1 MNTTS
6 LKQLLDT
13 CFTAKRIVETLP
25 ELPKGIKPRHI
36 HVLDAIQDIQKQ
48 QGMCRVSDVSTKLN
62 ITMPSITKLVQELE
76 SLGMLEKTADST
88 DKRVT
93 LLCLTSKGRAC
104 VKRHVLE
111 FHDAWAA
118 ALSDITDEQVKETI
132 EIIKRLQQSMLGRRG
147 GKNDEQ

>member
-13 CFTAKRIVETLP
+13 CFVAKRIVETLP

-48 QGMCRVSDVSTKLN
+48 QGMCRVSDVSARFN

-76 SLGMLEKTADST
+76 SLGMLEKTADQT

-93 LLCLTSKGRAC
+93 LLCLTNKGKAC

-111 FHDAWAA
+111 FHNTWAN

-132 EIIKRLQQSMLGRRG
+132 EIIKRLQHTMPGRKE